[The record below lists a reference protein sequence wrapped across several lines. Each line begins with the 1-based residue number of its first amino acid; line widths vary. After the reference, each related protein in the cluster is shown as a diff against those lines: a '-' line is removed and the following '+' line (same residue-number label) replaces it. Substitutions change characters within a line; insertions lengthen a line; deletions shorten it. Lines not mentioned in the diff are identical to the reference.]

1 MTNGLIMPPTKRTLL
16 AVPITAADTDSA
28 RRQIQ
33 SAQAARADILE
44 FRLDYMAGAD
54 WPTILAEASL
64 PVIATLR
71 PKDQGGRFTA
81 SEDQRLQLLAEIAKA
96 RPAFIDFEW
105 PHFVSSA
112 SARKLIS
119 SITTDAIGQAKPA
132 LILSFHDFHCA
143 PPNLPQFV
151 AEISAAPAAIVKV
164 VAMARDICDNFLLLD
179 LPRQTTKPTIILA
192 MGRAGQIS
200 RVLAAKLGTFLSFSC
215 LSIDQASAP
224 GQIPLEQ
231 LRSLYRW
238 DCITP
243 QTSLFGVVGSPIAH
257 SLSPAI
263 HNAAFEQTDFP
274 GLYLPFLV
282 EPGYENF
289 TRFMDGF
296 LKRPWLDLHGLSVT
310 IPHKENALRYPS
322 ERTAH
327 INPLARK
334 IGSLNTIVISPDG
347 QLSGYNSD
355 LDGALDA
362 LTSGM
367 GITRPD
373 LSGRKVAVLG
383 AGGAARA
390 IVAGLTHAGAQV
402 LIYNR
407 TASRAQ
413 RLAQE
418 FAATAVP
425 LAQLAKTPA
434 RIIINATSIGMSP
447 NTQASP
453 FPTAALTSD
462 MTVFDTV
469 YNPQQTLLLTEAA
482 QAAATTISGAEMF
495 IRQAAKQFELWTGQP
510 APLNVMHQVL
520 RRDLPPLTPPTGTA

>member
-1 MTNGLIMPPTKRTLL
+1 MPATQRTLL

-28 RRQIQ
+28 RRQIK
-33 SAQAARADILE
+33 SAQASQADILE
-44 FRLDYMAGAD
+44 FRLDHMADAD
-54 WPTILAEASL
+54 WPALLAEASL

-71 PKDQGGRFTA
+71 PRDQGGKFTG

-105 PHFVSSA
+105 PNFVSSA

-119 SITTDAIGQAKPA
+119 SITCDSLDADKPA
-132 LILSFHDFHCA
+132 LILSLHDFQSVPA
-143 PPNLPQFV
+143 NLNETIARMSSV
-151 AEISAAPAAIVKV
+151 PAAVLKV
-164 VAMARDICDNFLLLD
+164 VCMARDICDNFLLLD

-192 MGRAGQIS
+192 MGQAGQIS
-200 RVLAAKLGTFLSFSC
+200 RILAPKLGTFLSFSC
-215 LSIDQASAP
+215 LSLDESSAP
-224 GQIPLEQ
+224 GQIPLDQ
-231 LRSLYRW
+231 LRSLYHW
-238 DCITP
+238 DRITG
-243 QTSLFGVVGSPIAH
+243 QTSIFGVVGSPIAH

-263 HNAAFEQTDFP
+263 HNAAFEQIDFP

-310 IPHKENALRYPS
+310 IPHKENALRYLS

-347 QLSGYNSD
+347 QLSGYNTD

-362 LTSGM
+362 LTLGM
-367 GITRPD
+367 GITRHD

-390 IVAGLTHAGAQV
+390 IVAGLTQAGAQV

-413 RLAQE
+413 QLAEE

-425 LAQLAKTPA
+425 LAQLAKTTA
-434 RIIINATSIGMSP
+434 RIIINATSIGMHP
-447 NTQASP
+447 DLQASP
-453 FPTAALTSD
+453 FPSDALKPH

-469 YNPQQTLLLTEAA
+469 YNPQQTLLLRQAA
-482 QAAATTISGAEMF
+482 QAAATTISGTDMF
-495 IRQAAKQFELWTGQP
+495 VRQAAKQFELWTGQP
-510 APLNVMHQVL
+510 APTDTMNHVL
-520 RRDLPPLTPPTGTA
+520 RRNLPPLTPPTGTA